1 MTTQILKDAD
11 AVMLLGPTASG
22 KTALA
27 LKAAKIVPCEII
39 SIDSALVYKKMD
51 IGTAKPTKE
60 ELEQVPHHLI
70 DIIEPTEA
78 YSTASFVSDCE
89 RLVKEI
95 RAKGRLP
102 IIVGGTMLYAK
113 ALREGLS
120 KLPTSTPE
128 VREKIANLLKEKG
141 LPFLYEELKKV
152 DPDSAQRLSPNDT
165 QRISRAMEVYE
176 LSGRPLTSFFGEV
189 KGTELNIPTFA
200 LFPEDRKELH
210 QRIAL
215 RFEQMLE
222 NGFLDEVRSL
232 KEIPG
237 LTKDHSSIRCVGYRQ
252 AWDYLDGLTSFDE
265 FKEAG
270 IAATRQ
276 LAKRQITWLRSMKD
290 VTLLNGTSP
299 ENENT
304 FLKACR
310 LAAS

>member
-1 MTTQILKDAD
+1 MTAQILNSAD

-27 LKAAKIVPCEII
+27 LEAAKAVPCEII

-70 DIIEPTEA
+70 DIIEPTES

-95 RAKGRLP
+95 RARKRLP

-120 KLPTSTPE
+120 ELPTSTPE
-128 VREKIANLLKEKG
+128 VRDKVANLLKEKG
-141 LPFLYEELKKV
+141 LPFLYEELKRV
-152 DPDSAQRLSPNDT
+152 DPDSAQRLSRNDT
-165 QRISRAMEVYE
+165 QRISRALEVYE
-176 LSGRPLTSFFGEV
+176 LSGRPLTSFFGQA

-210 QRIAL
+210 RRIAL

-222 NGFLDEVRSL
+222 KGFLDEVRGL

-290 VTLLNGTSP
+290 IVLLNGTSQ
-299 ENENT
+299 ENEKT
-304 FLKACR
+304 FLEAGR